1 MQALCTMLTAVCAL
15 SPPTNPHAA
24 KEASTVVPLCS
35 QERGEVVDGSLRR
48 TLSGGLHHPSSWL
61 APFLTPAS
69 PA

>member
-1 MQALCTMLTAVCAL
+1 MPVDEVVHICQKKQCGKSWIHSATF
-15 SPPTNPHAA
+15 N
-24 KEASTVVPLCS
+24 VVPLCS

-48 TLSGGLHHPSSWL
+48 TLSRGLRHPSSWL